1 MFGDLTG
8 KVAVVTG
15 GTGGL
20 GTGVV
25 QVLAGAGARVAVPW
39 AVSSEVEPF
48 REAMARAGV
57 EDRVE
62 TREADLVDAD
72 AVDAFFRGVVEG
84 VGSLDILVNGV
95 GAFTMA
101 SLLDTTTEAWDR
113 MISLNATTV
122 LLCSRAAVAG
132 MGEAGGR
139 ILNVSAMPAVT
150 RGAGEMSA
158 YAASKAAVLSLTQSL
173 AKELRDRRI
182 TVNAILPTT
191 IDTPGN
197 RAAMPDADRNRW
209 LDPLE
214 IGQVVRFL
222 VSEEGG
228 IVTGA
233 AVTLGR

>member
-1 MFGDLTG
+1 MFGDLGG

-15 GTGGL
+15 GTGGM

-25 QVLAGAGARVAVPW
+25 EVLAAAGARVVVPW
-39 AVSSEVEPF
+39 YAPPELEPF
-48 REAMARAGV
+48 REAMERAGLL
-57 EDRVE
+57 DRVE
-62 TREADLVDAD
+62 LREVDVTD
-72 AVDAFFRGVVEG
+72 PGAVDPLFQGVAEELGRV
-84 VGSLDILVNGV
+84 DILVNGV

-101 SLLDTTTEAWDR
+101 PLSDTTLESWER
-113 MISLNATTV
+113 MMTLNATTAMI
-122 LLCSRAAVAG
+122 CSRGAVG
-132 MGEAGGR
+132 FMGEAGGR
-139 ILNVSAMPAVT
+139 IVNVSAMPALD
-150 RGAGEMSA
+150 RGAAGMSA
-158 YAASKAAVLSLTQSL
+158 YAASKAAVLSLTGSL
-173 AKELRDRRI
+173 AKELRSRKV

-197 RAAMPDADRNRW
+197 RAAMPDADRSRW
-209 LDPLE
+209 LEPSE